1 MRYRASSFV
10 ALITISLASST
21 IASAALAADTYYISP
36 AEIDL
41 VHILAPPPIPDSP
54 AGKTDLQGVL
64 AAVSARTDA
73 SIKQAQDDDQRTVFR
88 FTDVMGP
95 NFKTE
100 NLPLTTALFQHVY
113 QDGNAATLAAKNFF
127 KRTRPFVVDPEIK
140 IIVVQPPDFSYP
152 SNHSTFG
159 NESGILLAEMVPE
172 NAVAIFARAAEYAHN
187 RVVAGVHFP
196 SDVEAGRKA
205 ASVIA
210 NTRSVWPH
218 PAISRGNPA
227 DPDRKSGLEAGTA
240 NAENFF
246 YSLEYFAQDTGRR
259 AHLYLRLQ
267 FNNALV
273 SGNNAP
279 RQNTRHFKEGR
290 RILSEESCIR
300 NMKLRICQCANVCGM
315 RHIQKRRELAEHRAS
330 LVDSGNLD

>member
-1 MRYRASSFV
+1 MRYRTSSFV

-21 IASAALAADTYYISP
+21 IASAALAADTYYINP

-41 VHILAPPPIPDSP
+41 VHILAPPPTPDSP

-159 NESGILLAEMVPE
+159 NESGILLAEMIPE

-187 RVVAGVHFP
+187 RVIAGVHFP
-196 SDVEAGRKA
+196 SDVEAGHIA
-205 ASVIA
+205 ASVID
-210 NTRSVWPH
+210 NTLLH
-218 PAISRGNPA
+218 NPRFEA
-227 DPDRKSGLEAGTA
+227 D
-240 NAENFF
+240 
-246 YSLEYFAQDTGRR
+246 FAQAKTEVR
-259 AHLYLRLQ
+259 A
-267 FNNALV
+267 ALGLAA
-273 SGNNAP
+273 SGN
-279 RQNTRHFKEGR
+279 Q
-290 RILSEESCIR
+290 
-300 NMKLRICQCANVCGM
+300 
-315 RHIQKRRELAEHRAS
+315 
-330 LVDSGNLD
+330 

>member
-196 SDVEAGRKA
+196 SDVEAGRIA
-205 ASVIA
+205 ASVID
-210 NTRSVWPH
+210 NTLLH
-218 PAISRGNPA
+218 
-227 DPDRKSGLEAGTA
+227 DPRFESD
-240 NAENFF
+240 
-246 YSLEYFAQDTGRR
+246 FAQAKTEVR
-259 AHLYLRLQ
+259 A
-267 FNNALV
+267 ALGLAA
-273 SGNNAP
+273 SGN
-279 RQNTRHFKEGR
+279 Q
-290 RILSEESCIR
+290 
-300 NMKLRICQCANVCGM
+300 
-315 RHIQKRRELAEHRAS
+315 
-330 LVDSGNLD
+330 